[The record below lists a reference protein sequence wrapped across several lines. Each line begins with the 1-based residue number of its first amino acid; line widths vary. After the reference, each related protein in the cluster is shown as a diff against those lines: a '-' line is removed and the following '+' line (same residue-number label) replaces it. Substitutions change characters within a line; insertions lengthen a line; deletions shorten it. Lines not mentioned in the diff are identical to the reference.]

1 MTRRRRPRRS
11 TEDRL
16 TELEEQSG
24 DPKSLVEII
33 MAEAADRE
41 KP

>member
-1 MTRRRRPRRS
+1 MTRRRRSTRS
-11 TEDRL
+11 TEHRL
-16 TELEEQSG
+16 AELEEQSG
-24 DPKSLVEII
+24 DPKSLAEII

>member
-1 MTRRRRPRRS
+1 MTRRRRSTRS
-11 TEDRL
+11 TEGRL
-16 TELEEQSG
+16 DALEEQSD
-24 DPKSLVEII
+24 DPKSLAEII